1 MQTACG
7 LREGDRFNFRLGG
20 DEMNAIA
27 DALVALVALL
37 HVYFLVLEMFFWT
50 KPLGLRTFRNSIE
63 KAKDSAVLAANQG
76 LYNAFLAA
84 GLVWGLVQGTPGFA
98 FQIKVFFLLC
108 VIAAGILWRHDRQ
121 PQYPLCP
128 GGPRCPRFVP
138 AVAGVSS
145 FTLHGGI
152 GLHCHI
158 RSSSIRPAMAS
169 ARSLTRPSR
178 TRSSAKSHHE
188 ERNDM
193 RNGIFHLVTAALA
206 AIALSASAA
215 QAQKKY
221 DPGATDTEIKIGQT
235 VPFSGP
241 ASPYATIGK
250 TQAAYIK
257 MINDQ
262 GGINGRKINLIQY
275 DDAYSPPKA
284 VEQVRKL
291 VESDEVLLT
300 FQIIG
305 TPSNAA
311 VQKYLNVKKVPQLY
325 AATGASKFTDPKN
338 FPWTMGFNPNYFVEG
353 RIYGQYILKEY
364 PKAKV
369 GVLYQ
374 NDDLGK
380 DYLNGL
386 KAGLG
391 DKAATMIVAEASY
404 EVTDPTIDSQILK
417 LKDSGADLFF
427 SASTPKQ
434 AAQAIKKNYE
444 LGWKPVHIVDINA
457 TSVGA
462 VLQPAGLEASKGV
475 ISVNYG
481 KDPLDP
487 TWKDDAGLKRYF
499 DFMAK
504 YYPEGDKNSNFNT
517 YGYATAQLLVYT
529 LKNCGDDLTRENVM
543 KQATSLKN
551 VGTDILLPGMH
562 YNTSPT
568 DYRVNKQ
575 LQMERFNGERWELF
589 GPILEDTG
597 AAG

>member
-1 MQTACG
+1 
-7 LREGDRFNFRLGG
+7 
-20 DEMNAIA
+20 
-27 DALVALVALL
+27 
-37 HVYFLVLEMFFWT
+37 
-50 KPLGLRTFRNSIE
+50 
-63 KAKDSAVLAANQG
+63 
-76 LYNAFLAA
+76 
-84 GLVWGLVQGTPGFA
+84 
-98 FQIKVFFLLC
+98 
-108 VIAAGILWRHDRQ
+108 
-121 PQYPLCP
+121 
-128 GGPRCPRFVP
+128 
-138 AVAGVSS
+138 
-145 FTLHGGI
+145 
-152 GLHCHI
+152 
-158 RSSSIRPAMAS
+158 
-169 ARSLTRPSR
+169 
-178 TRSSAKSHHE
+178 
-188 ERNDM
+188 M
-193 RNGIFHLVTAALA
+193 RNGFFRLATGAALA
-206 AIALSASAA
+206 IALTASSAY
-215 QAQKKY
+215 AQKKY
-221 DPGATDTEIKIGQT
+221 DTGATDTEIKIGQT

-241 ASPYATIGK
+241 ASAYATIGK
-250 TQAAYIK
+250 AQAAYFK

-311 VQKYLNVKKVPQLY
+311 VQKYLNAKKVPQLF
-325 AATGASKFTDPKN
+325 AATGASKFTDQKN

-353 RIYGQYILKEY
+353 RIYGQYILKNY
-364 PKAKV
+364 PSAKV
-369 GVLYQ
+369 GILYQ

-380 DYLNGL
+380 DYLNGI

-404 EVTDPTIDSQILK
+404 EVSDPTIDSQILK
-417 LKDSGADLFF
+417 LKSAGTDLFF
-427 SASTPKQ
+427 SASTPKF
-434 AAQAIKKNYE
+434 AAQAIKKNFE
-444 LGWKPVHIVDINA
+444 LDWHPVHILDINA

-462 VLQPAGLEASKGV
+462 TMQPAGLEASKGV

-487 TWKDDAGLKRYF
+487 TWKDDAGMKKYF

-517 YGYATAQLLVYT
+517 YGYSTSQMLVQV
-529 LKNCGDDLTRENVM
+529 LKQCGDDLTRENVM

-551 VGTDILLPGMH
+551 VVLDLALPGIVG
-562 YNTSPT
+562 NTSPT

-575 LQMERFNGERWELF
+575 LQMMKFNGERWELF